1 MGEEATMTDT
11 ISDKL
16 LKKLNCRANKGYTT
30 SEVRDVLF
38 KPIAFMDYAQ
48 HELERL
54 PYSEYKHLKKKHFK
68 CMQQAFAKYF
78 KVVFAGLSVDEMCE
92 LTDYFDE
99 IQEFLAFRI
108 NEVQKAYDKC
118 FEDMEESKRR
128 EVSVLAI
135 INNMA
140 YVSWRLIKAIN
151 KQGDRNVW
159 EALAGARKLAEV
171 IVSNANDHVT
181 DENRQILQEAHDS
194 FSGKMAGYKC
204 SDSKKLLKKTER
216 RCDVCGKVYDAE
228 KRSLEKG
235 WGLCC
240 SRSCAAKKRELNKKL
255 NPKVKPLEI
264 VNANAYE
271 PMLHWVRGNEDKQ
284 KAQLIKELMQC
295 ERHDYDIIDLAY
307 YKPRQD
313 GACDKEYVEVM
324 LKGSRRE
331 FVPIY
336 QEV

>member
-1 MGEEATMTDT
+1 MTDT
-11 ISDKL
+11 ISNNL
-16 LKKLNCRANKGYTT
+16 LEKHNCRANKGYEST
-30 SEVRDVLF
+30 EVRDILF
-38 KPIAFMDYAQ
+38 KPIAIMDYAQ

-54 PYSEYKHLKKKHFK
+54 PHSEYKHLKKKHFK
-68 CMQQAFAKYF
+68 RMKQAFIKYF
-78 KVVFAGLSVDEMCE
+78 KGVFAGLSLDETCE
-92 LTDYFDE
+92 ITDYFDD

-108 NEVQKAYDKC
+108 EEVHKAYDKC
-118 FEDMEESKRR
+118 FEDMEESKRK
-128 EVSVLAI
+128 EVSVIAV

-140 YVSWRLIKAIN
+140 YVSWKLIMAIN
-151 KQGDRNVW
+151 KRGDRSVW
-159 EALAGARKLAEV
+159 EALASARMLAEV
-171 IVSNANDHVT
+171 IVGNANDYVT
-181 DENRQILQEAHDS
+181 DENHQLLQEAHDS
-194 FSGKMAGYKC
+194 FARKLVEFKC

-240 SRSCAAKKRELNKKL
+240 SKSCAAKKRELNKKL

-264 VNANAYE
+264 VNANSYE

-295 ERHDYDIIDLAY
+295 ERHDYDISELAY

-313 GACDKEYVEVM
+313 GTCDKEYVEVM